1 MRQLLIPEEF
11 FKALA
16 EKAKLRPIYSR
27 LWLYWLSE
35 YADDIL
41 KEGFV
46 EEQIKSY
53 SRVSEIKEVF
63 DFGMQFLR
71 EFKVVAK
78 GKRTVYDDKTISD
91 IRIIIEYLNNEV
103 GSSFSYKSATNMN
116 LIVARMKEGFSVADF
131 KKVIDKKVYA
141 WKGTDQQEYL
151 RPLTLFS
158 LKHFENYL
166 NEAAITKKGNFQR
179 FTDAANEAAAL
190 LGIERR

>member
-1 MRQLLIPEEF
+1 
-11 FKALA
+11 
-16 EKAKLRPIYSR
+16 
-27 LWLYWLSE
+27 
-35 YADDIL
+35 
-41 KEGFV
+41 
-46 EEQIKSY
+46 
-53 SRVSEIKEVF
+53 
-63 DFGMQFLR
+63 
-71 EFKVVAK
+71 
-78 GKRTVYDDKTISD
+78 
-91 IRIIIEYLNNEV
+91 
-103 GSSFSYKSATNMN
+103 MN